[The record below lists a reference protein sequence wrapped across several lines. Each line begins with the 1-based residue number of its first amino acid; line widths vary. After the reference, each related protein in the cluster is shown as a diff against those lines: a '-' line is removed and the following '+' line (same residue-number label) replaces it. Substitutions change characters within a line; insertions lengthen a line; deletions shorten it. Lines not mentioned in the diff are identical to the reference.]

1 MHTHERTLSLEGKV
15 ALVTGAG
22 SGIGRA
28 TAIAMARAGA
38 RTVAVGRRAAPL
50 DETARLGP
58 DDRIASF
65 AGDMTREDEVV
76 RAVAFA
82 RDRFGR
88 LDAVCHAAG
97 ATFPMG
103 LVHELPSEAFRAW
116 IDGHLVSSFLV
127 AKHGV
132 RAMLESGGG
141 SLILVGTFVGHSKAL
156 PGTSGYAAAKTGLF
170 GLMRTV
176 AAEYATRSIRANLLI
191 VGGTDTPMGRAWNDD
206 DPDKLAWAA
215 GLHVMQ
221 RLAQPEEIAAA
232 AAFLASDAAS
242 FVTGAPIPVEG
253 GVSLT

>member
-1 MHTHERTLSLEGKV
+1 M
-15 ALVTGAG
+15 
-22 SGIGRA
+22 
-28 TAIAMARAGA
+28 AMARAGA
-38 RTVAVGRRAAPL
+38 HVVAVGRRAAPL
-50 DETARLGP
+50 DETARLGA
-58 DDRIASF
+58 DDRIAAC
-65 AGDMTREDEVV
+65 AGDMTREDDVM

-88 LDAVCHAAG
+88 LDTVCHAAG

-103 LVHELPSEAFRAW
+103 LVHELPSETFRDW
-116 IDGHLVSSFLV
+116 IDGYLVSAFLV

-132 RAMLESGGG
+132 RAMLGSGGG
-141 SLILVGTFVGHSKAL
+141 SLILVGTFVGHGKGV

-176 AAEYATRSIRANLLI
+176 AAEYATQNIRANLLV

-206 DPDKLAWAA
+206 PDKLAWAA
-215 GLHVMQ
+215 GLHAMK

-232 AAFLASDAAS
+232 AAFLAGDAAS
-242 FVTGAPIPVEG
+242 FVTGAPIPVDG